1 MDTQT
6 ENTIERVTVRFSGDS
21 GDGMQLTGT
30 LFSQASALFG
40 NDLATFPDFPSEIRA
55 PQGSL
60 AGVSGFQ
67 VHIGSTKIHTP
78 GDYADV
84 LVAMNP
90 AALRSNIKWVK
101 KGGNIIIDAD
111 TFDPKNLEK
120 AGYTTDP
127 IEDGSLADYNLVP
140 APIGQQT
147 RLTLEG
153 RGLDNKI
160 VTRSK
165 NMFALG
171 ILCWMYSRQLDHPE
185 HYLDTKFSKNED
197 IALANK
203 AVLHAGYNFAGNVH
217 ALTRSHI
224 APANIDKGRYRNIS
238 GNIATAWGLL
248 AAAEKS
254 GLSLFL
260 GSYPITP
267 ATDILHELAKRKEFH
282 VTTFQAEDEIAGI
295 CTAIGASFAGQM
307 GVTTTSGPGLALKS
321 EAIGL
326 AVMAELPLV
335 IIDVQRGGP
344 STGMPTKTEQAD
356 LMQALYG
363 RNGESPVAVIAP
375 STPSN
380 CFEIAYNACKIA
392 IEHMTPV
399 IMLSDGFLAN
409 GSQPWKIP
417 AMADMPAIN
426 PHIVTHSD
434 EKNPAYLRDENLVR
448 NWIIPGTPELMH
460 RLGSLEKDF
469 RTGGASQDAANHQ
482 LMVDTRADKIERI
495 AQYIPHLECEYA
507 PEGELLIVGWGGTY
521 GHLRS
526 AAQELHTRGM
536 SVGLAHF
543 NYIKPLPRNTAE
555 VFSRFKQILVCELN
569 RGQFAGYL
577 RMEIPEFRYLQLNKM
592 QGLPFTEK
600 EVIDK
605 SLQIL
610 EGASC
615 TKNIL

>member
-1 MDTQT
+1 MTQHRSMDINT
-6 ENTIERVTVRFSGDS
+6 EQGLEQVTVRFSGDS

-67 VHIGSTKIHTP
+67 VHIGSAKVHTP

-101 KGGNIIIDAD
+101 KGGTIIIDID
-111 TFDPKNLEK
+111 TFDQKNLDK
-120 AGYTTDP
+120 AGYTANP
-127 IEDGSLADYNLVP
+127 AEDGSLDDFNLVP
-140 APIGQQT
+140 APITHQT
-147 RLTLEG
+147 RLTLEDS
-153 RGLDNKI
+153 GLDSKSI
-160 VTRSK
+160 SRSK

-171 ILCWMYSRQLDHPE
+171 ILCWMYSRPLVHTE
-185 HYLDTKFSKNED
+185 EYLETKFAKKQD
-197 IALANK
+197 IAAANK
-203 AVLHAGYNFAGNVH
+203 SVLHAGYNFAGNVH

-224 APANIDKGRYRNIS
+224 APADIAQGRYRNIS

-248 AAAEKS
+248 AASEKS
-254 GLSLFL
+254 GLGLFL

-267 ATDILHELAKRKEFH
+267 ATDILHELAKRKEFP

-295 CTAIGASFAGQM
+295 CTAIGASFTGQI

-335 IIDVQRGGP
+335 VIDVQRGGP
-344 STGMPTKTEQAD
+344 STGLPTKTEQAD

-363 RNGESPVAVIAP
+363 RNGESPVVVIAP

-380 CFEIAYNACKIA
+380 CFHFAFMAAKIGM
-392 IEHMTPV
+392 EHMTPV

-417 AMADMPAIN
+417 TMADMPEIK
-426 PHIVTHSD
+426 PRQITHST
-434 EKNPAYLRDENLVR
+434 EKNPAYKRDENLVR

-469 RTGGASQDAANHQ
+469 ATGGASHDAANHE
-482 LMVDTRADKIERI
+482 LMVETRAAKIKKI
-495 AQYIPHLECEYA
+495 ADFLPLQETEFA
-507 PEGELLIVGWGGTY
+507 NEGDLLIVGWGGTY
-521 GHLRS
+521 GHLRM
-526 AAQELHTRGM
+526 AAKTLTAQGHK
-536 SVGLAHF
+536 VGLTHF
-543 NYIKPLPRNTAE
+543 NYINPLPRNTAE
-555 VFSRFKQILVCELN
+555 IFARFKHILVCELN

-577 RMEIPEFRYLQLNKM
+577 RMELPEYRYTQLNKV

-600 EVIDK
+600 EITDK
-605 SLQIL
+605 SLSIL
-610 EGASC
+610 EGA
-615 TKNIL
+615 K